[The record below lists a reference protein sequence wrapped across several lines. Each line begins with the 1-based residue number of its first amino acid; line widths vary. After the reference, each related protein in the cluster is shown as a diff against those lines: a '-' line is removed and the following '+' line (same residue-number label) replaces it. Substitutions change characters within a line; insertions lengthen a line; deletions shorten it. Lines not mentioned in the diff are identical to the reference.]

1 MENKIK
7 INIEKLNVVTL
18 KDLYDLFKDYK
29 KVDVLNVFKDLLKE
43 KPKDIFSKYFDV
55 FCYISFDDN
64 NFKSAYSKVESLFD
78 ENAKSF
84 EKLISFKE
92 QLEEFGN
99 EDINNFTLL
108 LNKLCPPI
116 NNDDIESLGYCSNM
130 GYIPDE
136 TGNDYNNV
144 DDSNDETMS
153 DPIKLYLKQIGEI
166 PLLSKEEEID
176 LFTKYDQDRDNT
188 EIKKKIVEANL
199 RLVVSIAKKYNGQG
213 LELLDLIQEGSI
225 GLNRAVEKYDF
236 SKAAFSTYAT
246 WWIRQAIIRAI
257 ADQSRNIR
265 IPVHANEIIN
275 KVIKAEKKLTIELSR
290 YPTDEEIAKR
300 AGITLEKVY
309 DAKKRYI

>member
-188 EIKKKIVEANL
+188 EIKKKIVEVNL
-199 RLVVSIAKKYNGQG
+199 RLVVSIAKRYMGRGMQF
-213 LELLDLIQEGSI
+213 LDLIQ
-225 GLNRAVEKYDF
+225 
-236 SKAAFSTYAT
+236 
-246 WWIRQAIIRAI
+246 
-257 ADQSRNIR
+257 
-265 IPVHANEIIN
+265 
-275 KVIKAEKKLTIELSR
+275 
-290 YPTDEEIAKR
+290 
-300 AGITLEKVY
+300 
-309 DAKKRYI
+309 